1 MTATSLA
8 VLSLL
13 TLLPVVAVEVILFRT
28 LLRQALPW
36 RPRGRTAAVLHETD
50 AHAAIVEAGRLLRAA
65 QRPRCWRCR
74 HLMARDA
81 RSAFWHCT
89 QAGCPVSRLAPDSE
103 PR

>member
-28 LLRQALPW
+28 LVRHALPW
-36 RPRGRTAAVLHETD
+36 RPHGRPATVLHETD
-50 AHAAIVEAGRLLRAA
+50 AQAAIAEAGRLLRAA
-65 QRPRCWRCR
+65 QRPRCGRCR
-74 HLMARDA
+74 HLLDRDA

-89 QAGCPVSRLAPDSE
+89 QAGCPVSRRAPDSA
-103 PR
+103 PL